1 MTKRP
6 SRAAEFDDLLRRK
19 REAPGYRPPTAE
31 EIAEDERHDPPD
43 DPEDYALSSDTATW
57 SINQVV
63 AYNLQKARR
72 TAGLSQQVVA
82 MMLSTNTNRKWS
94 VATLSAAE
102 RSWASD
108 RTRRFDANEL
118 VAFAKVFKVPV
129 SYFLIPPHGEGEP
142 EAHFIMGNAEDGDPT
157 EYVDGSYPVLYAHDL
172 LELIEPFR
180 PAADFV
186 LGMRHAMKV
195 HADRDWSPSESTF
208 KVNAKFSV
216 HPAEL
221 ARLLRLTA
229 QAIDASLRGEPEGS
243 QHEEQREE
251 QDEEKATPEQLKRM
265 DELFESLGIT
275 EEKDKLAFIN
285 DLLRRPSS

>member
-1 MTKRP
+1 MTTRP
-6 SRAAEFDDLLRRK
+6 SRAAEFEDRLRRK
-19 REAPGYRPPTAE
+19 REAPGYQPPTLE
-31 EIAEDERHDPPD
+31 EIAEDEQHGPPD
-43 DPEDYALSSDTATW
+43 SPDDHAQGSDTATW

-63 AYNLQKARR
+63 AYNLQRARR
-72 TAGLSQQVVA
+72 AAGLSQQVVA

-108 RTRRFDANEL
+108 RTKRFDANEL
-118 VAFAKVFKVPV
+118 VAFAKIFKVPV
-129 SYFLIPPHGEGEP
+129 SYFLIPPHWDGEP

-172 LELIEPFR
+172 LELLEPFR
-180 PAADFV
+180 PTADFV

-208 KVNAKFSV
+208 KVNAEFSI

-221 ARLLRLTA
+221 SGLLRLTA
-229 QAIDASLRGEPEGS
+229 QAIDASLRSEPEES
-243 QHEEQREE
+243 QSEER
-251 QDEEKATPEQLKRM
+251 ATPEQLKRM
-265 DELFESLGIT
+265 DELFEDLGIT
-275 EEKDKLAFIN
+275 EEKDRLAYIN
-285 DLLRRPSS
+285 DILRTRRS